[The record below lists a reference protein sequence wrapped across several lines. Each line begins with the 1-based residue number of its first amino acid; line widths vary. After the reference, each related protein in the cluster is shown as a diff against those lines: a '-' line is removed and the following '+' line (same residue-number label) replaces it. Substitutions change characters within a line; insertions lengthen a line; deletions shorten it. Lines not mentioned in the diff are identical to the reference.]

1 MAWAHDT
8 CDQLAAF
15 DGRLPSLLAGWSI
28 EKESQQWT
36 QAIKDVPQHSANCAF
51 SLLQ

>member
-15 DGRLPSLLAGWSI
+15 DGRLPSLLAGWGI
-28 EKESQQWT
+28 ENESQQWK
-36 QAIKDVPQHSANCAF
+36 QAIKDANTLPTVPSASC
-51 SLLQ
+51 SD

>member
-8 CDQLAAF
+8 CDQLTAF
-15 DGRLPSLLAGWSI
+15 DVRLPSLLAGWSI

-36 QAIKDVPQHSANCAF
+36 QAIKDVDTLPTVPSAFCSN
-51 SLLQ
+51 

>member
-28 EKESQQWT
+28 EKESQQWA
-36 QAIKDVPQHSANCAF
+36 QAIKDVDALPTVPSACCN
-51 SLLQ
+51 Q